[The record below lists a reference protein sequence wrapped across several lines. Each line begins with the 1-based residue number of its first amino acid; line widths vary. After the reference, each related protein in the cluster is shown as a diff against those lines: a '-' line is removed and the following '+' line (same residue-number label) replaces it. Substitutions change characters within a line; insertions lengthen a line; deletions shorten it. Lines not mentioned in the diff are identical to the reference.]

1 MEYMV
6 TIIKPKT
13 KKELTF
19 KEWRDP
25 SIRSPE
31 YYRAGYHTFSSLNDA
46 RADAIRL
53 YRKGWHSGISACAT
67 KIISK
72 TAGAPVQGVGI
83 SRRKGNYPGTNIG
96 YIVRIRGKMRWVE
109 NKDDGGV
116 YLVNDDGSLV
126 PKKKNDW
133 HPFGL

>member
-6 TIIKPKT
+6 EIAKAKT
-13 KKELTF
+13 KELTF
-19 KEWRDP
+19 ARWRDP
-25 SIRSPE
+25 SVPSPE

-53 YRKGWHSGISACAT
+53 YRKGWHSGISERAT

-72 TAGAPVQGVGI
+72 TTGAPVQGVGI
-83 SRRKGNYPGTNIG
+83 RRRKGNYPGTDIG

-109 NKDDGGV
+109 NKADGGV

-126 PKKKNDW
+126 PKKQNDW